1 MSINAKGV
9 DFVSLPV
16 TDFDRAVA
24 FYRDVL
30 GLEESIQYG
39 DHPGRRSGHEEGR
52 RRFWCKEFEAGNLT
66 IALMNFEAF
75 GRQNRTGTGA
85 VVFKVDDVAAA
96 KAALEAKGV
105 EFETDIIE
113 SGACHQAYFSDSEG
127 NSLGLHHRY
136 KPRD

>member
-1 MSINAKGV
+1 MSIDAQGV

-39 DHPGRRSGHEEGR
+39 DMPG
-52 RRFWCKEFEAGNLT
+52 KEFEAGNLT

-75 GRQNRTGTGA
+75 GGKNGTGTGA
-85 VVFKVDDVAAA
+85 VVFKVDDVAAT

-113 SGACHQAYFSDSEG
+113 SGVCHQAFFYDSEG

>member
-1 MSINAKGV
+1 MTINAQGV

-30 GLEESIQYG
+30 GLEQSIQYG
-39 DHPGRRSGHEEGR
+39 DLPGM
-52 RRFWCKEFEAGNLT
+52 EFEAGNFT
-66 IALMNFEAF
+66 ISLMNFEAF
-75 GRQNRTGTGA
+75 GGKNASGTGA
-85 VVFKVDDVAAA
+85 IVFKVDDVAAT
-96 KAALEAKGV
+96 KEALEAKGV
-105 EFETDIIE
+105 KFQSDIIE
-113 SGACHQAYFSDSEG
+113 SGVCHQAYFLDSEG

>member
-1 MSINAKGV
+1 VSIDAKGV

-30 GLEESIQYG
+30 GLEESVQYG
-39 DHPGRRSGHEEGR
+39 DMPG
-52 RRFWCKEFEAGNLT
+52 KEFEAGNLT

-75 GRQNRTGTGA
+75 GGQNGAGTGA

-105 EFETDIIE
+105 AFVSDIIE
-113 SGACHQAYFSDSEG
+113 SGVCHQAYFRDSEG
-127 NSLGLHHRY
+127 NSLGLHHRHT
-136 KPRD
+136 PRD